1 MQNNMLSLFD
11 YLGYAAGKELGEQVA
26 EYATIRKAKYGMRN
40 VSTKTYNGPV
50 MLYTQ
55 EFLDEFFI
63 VKNVFEPDHT
73 EINTQL
79 TEDSFNQT
87 EKIF

>member
-1 MQNNMLSLFD
+1 MLSLFD
-11 YLGYAAGKELGEQVA
+11 YLGYAAGKQVA
-26 EYATIRKAKYGMRN
+26 EYATNRKAKYGMRN
-40 VSTKTYNGPV
+40 VSTKIYSGPV

-55 EFLDEFFI
+55 EFLDEFFA
-63 VKNVFEPDHT
+63 VKNVFEDDHT

-79 TEDSFNQT
+79 MEDSFNET

>member
-11 YLGYAAGKELGEQVA
+11 YLGYAAGKELGERVA
-26 EYATIRKAKYGMRN
+26 LYAKLRKAKHGIRYVAN
-40 VSTKTYNGPV
+40 PKYSGPV
-50 MLYTQ
+50 MLYEK
-55 EFLDEFFI
+55 EFLDDYFQTEKLFG
-63 VKNVFEPDHT
+63 DYT

-79 TEDSFNQT
+79 TEDSFNET